1 MHGTQSFHSAGS
13 RDFVIGDFNDP
24 LFTPSELPRI
34 VIVGAGPAGLSLAT
48 GLRRRGVRVL
58 VLEGGPQTASR
69 ETPFND
75 AEVVGL
81 PFTGAFRRGRG
92 LGGGT
97 SQWAGQCMRFHAAD
111 FEKRPWIAESGWPLS
126 VDELL
131 PYYAEAEQYLGVTA
145 DGYHGSVWRKFGIEP
160 GTLIESRVALR
171 FSVFCREAELFRR
184 DRKALELDPGLV
196 LLYNATVTE
205 LRRTDNRVTALHV
218 SSQLGRRE
226 TIPVD
231 MAILCVGA
239 IETARM
245 LLQPSV
251 DFPQGVGTDSGHVGR
266 HFQDH
271 PNGVVAEILPQDAT
285 AFERIPDLFSL
296 FYRSKLR
303 YLPRMVMSTER
314 QRSLGT
320 LNGCALPVF
329 EWAPDS
335 LTEDVRQLQAAV
347 AGRRFDR
354 GVGSRF
360 RRVWREPAAL
370 GATVLRRLQG
380 RSSPGRPDRIKL
392 HLHIEQDPATT
403 SSIGLSHRLDPLGRP
418 LARVDWR
425 LGDLELRTIRH
436 LTEEINLFLGRN
448 GLGRLR
454 VDPALGEG
462 GSEPWRDLFHDN
474 QHHAGTA
481 RMSGAEQGGVVDEN
495 CKIFGLA
502 NVYIAGGA
510 VFPTGSY
517 ANPTLTMVALAFR
530 LAAHLSPAARR
541 ATT

>member
-1 MHGTQSFHSAGS
+1 M
-13 RDFVIGDFNDP
+13 IGDFNDP
-24 LFTPSELPRI
+24 LITTSELPRI
-34 VIVGAGPAGLSLAT
+34 VIVGAGPVGLSLAT
-48 GLRRRGVRVL
+48 GLRRRGAQVL
-58 VLEGGPQTASR
+58 VLEGGARIAGRDS
-69 ETPFND
+69 PFND

-81 PFTGAFRRGRG
+81 PFTGASRRGRG

-111 FEKRPWIAESGWPLS
+111 FEKRSWITESGWPLS

-131 PYYAEAEQYLGVTA
+131 PYYAEAEHYLDVTA

-171 FSVFCREAELFRR
+171 FSVFCREAEIFRR
-184 DRKALELDPGLV
+184 DQKALALDPGLV
-196 LLYNATVTE
+196 LLHDATVTE
-205 LRRTDNRVTALHV
+205 LKRTDNRVTALQV

-226 TIPVD
+226 EIPVD
-231 MAILCVGA
+231 IVILCVGA

-251 DFPQGVGTDSGHVGR
+251 DFPQGAGTGSGHVGR

-271 PNGVVAEILPQDAT
+271 PNGVVAEILPDDGA
-285 AFERIPDLFSL
+285 AFDRIPDLFSV

-314 QRSLGT
+314 QRLLGT

-329 EWAPDS
+329 EWAPES
-335 LTEDVRQLQAAV
+335 LTEDMRQLQAAV

-354 GVGSRF
+354 DARSRF
-360 RRVWREPAAL
+360 GRVWREPAEL
-370 GATVLRRLQG
+370 GATVLRRLHG

-392 HLHIEQDPATT
+392 HLHIEQDPATA

-425 LGDLELRTIRH
+425 LGDLELRTIQH
-436 LTEEINLFLGRN
+436 LTEEISGFLGRN

-454 VDPALGEG
+454 VDRALAEG
-462 GSEPWRDLFHDN
+462 SSEPWRDLFHDN

-502 NVYIAGGA
+502 NAFIAGGA

-530 LAAHLSPAARR
+530 LAAHLSTWTRCV
-541 ATT
+541 TT